1 MPARIISAQRKS
13 LKPIIGL
20 DNALDGTMILLDDIV
35 QILDLSD
42 TDGRFPRDLLQR
54 DSTHASPDAIRLYRR
69 P

>member
-1 MPARIISAQRKS
+1 

-42 TDGRFPRDLLQR
+42 TDGRFPRDL
-54 DSTHASPDAIRLYRR
+54 
-69 P
+69 